1 MKKKLHLHVG
11 LALIMLFSLNNFAQ
25 GPNLGTSANFVLFTT
40 VGAVTNTGT
49 SLLTGHVGSNS
60 GSSTGFGNV
69 DGVMHNSN
77 GTSAQA
83 SADLAI
89 AYGQLNDAIP
99 NYFIAPLLGNG
110 QVLTAGI
117 YSLPSVSSLNL
128 DLNLDAQN
136 NPNAVFIFKING
148 AFSTT
153 AFSEVKLLNGAKA
166 CNVFWKVE
174 GLVNM
179 ATGTSMKGT
188 VIVNNAAIIMNTG
201 VNLEGRALS
210 TSGAISVNSITSA
223 KPIGCGSQVLNGPTA
238 PNLNSAI
245 CYTIFSSNGSVSN
258 WGTTTVTGDIGT
270 NVGLTTGYNALDVTG
285 TIHPIPD
292 TSTTAAA
299 ADLLTAY
306 NYINTLPFDIELL
319 YPAQFGN
326 NLVLT
331 PHTYLLNAGTSF
343 TGNLYLNG
351 QDNADA
357 VFVIQIN
364 GALSTSTY
372 SKVFL
377 INGTQA
383 KNVYW
388 KVDGAV
394 LINNYSEFKGTII
407 CNNGAVDLTTGV
419 QLNGRAMTTNGAL
432 STTSITAIMTPGCT
446 TLGLNDQQTF
456 SKVAKFYPNPFKT
469 NFNVVLSSNFDLNST
484 TLYVYDVFG
493 RQVKTVALT
502 TIETQVE
509 VSEFASGFYYYQI
522 IVSDKMIQSG
532 TLIAK

>member
-1 MKKKLHLHVG
+1 MKKQLQLHVG
-11 LALIMLFSLNNFAQ
+11 LALMMLFSLNNFAQ
-25 GPNLGTSANFVLFTT
+25 GPNLGTSADFVLFTT
-40 VGAVTNTGT
+40 VGAVTNTGM
-49 SLLTGHVGSNS
+49 SHLTGHVGSNS

-69 DGVMHNSN
+69 DGVMNDSN
-77 GTSAQA
+77 GVSAQA

-166 CNVFWKVE
+166 CNVFWKIE
-174 GLVNM
+174 GMVNM
-179 ATGTSMKGT
+179 ATGTIMKGT
-188 VIVNNAAIIMNTG
+188 VIVNNAAIIMNTD
-201 VNLEGRALS
+201 VNLEGRAMS
-210 TSGAISVNSITSA
+210 TSGAISVNGITSA
-223 KPIGCGSQVLNGPTA
+223 KPIGCGSPVLNGPTA
-238 PNLNSAI
+238 PDLNSAI
-245 CYTIFSSNGSVSN
+245 CYTIFSSNGSVANS
-258 WGTTTVTGDIGT
+258 GTTTVTGDIGT
-270 NVGLTTGYNALDVTG
+270 NVGLTTGFNDFDVNG

-292 TSTTAAA
+292 TSTAAAA

-306 NYINTLPFDIELL
+306 NYINTIPHDIILL

-326 NLVLT
+326 DLVLT

-343 TGNLYLNG
+343 TGNLYLNA
-351 QDNADA
+351 QDNENA
-357 VFVIQIN
+357 VFVIKIN

-372 SKVFL
+372 AKVFL
-377 INGTQA
+377 INGAQA

-446 TLGLNDQQTF
+446 TLGLTEQEVLT
-456 SKVAKFYPNPFKT
+456 KVATFYPNPFKT
-469 NFNVVLSSNFDLNST
+469 HFNVVLNSNFDLNST
-484 TLYVYDVFG
+484 TLYVYDVTG
-493 RQVKTVALT
+493 RQVQTIGLKTL
-502 TIETQVE
+502 ETQVPM
-509 VSEFASGFYYYQI
+509 SEFASGFYYYQI
-522 IVSDKMIQSG
+522 VGSDKMIQSG